1 MKQDN
6 VKQEKKERH
15 SFGHV
20 SRNLYFML
28 RYSFKYAP
36 SYTFVTLGE
45 ALGRG
50 GWHVLQVLFIKYL
63 FDAIEAGVEFK
74 TVLFWSLLVV
84 GYNISFELF
93 NKWRLEVY
101 RPRIRLV
108 LHEGIQNEL
117 YKKAREL
124 DQSCYDDPEFY
135 NDFIWAIREADNRT
149 GEIMENFSIF
159 INRVVSSAVILVLLA
174 TMDWIVAVTLA
185 VAVGLGFVFRNKLNK
200 VNYKKNEELNP
211 ITRKLS
217 YIGRVF
223 YLPDHQKELRQG
235 GIAEHLQEEY
245 QRTTG
250 TRVACIEKYAGKVL
264 ALSLIIGF
272 LSDLIPHTGIVAYLV
287 IRFLVDPGLSLGSFS
302 ASITA
307 TFKLFWTI
315 NDIGNY
321 LTKFHEHS
329 LYIEKVRKFVGYR
342 PTIKGDVTG
351 VPAFDT
357 LSVRGLS
364 FAYPFSKDGK
374 EALSGID
381 LEIKRGEKVAFVGY
395 NGAGKTTLIK
405 LLMRLY
411 DATEGKILYNGQD
424 ITAFSPAEYRK
435 HIGAVFQDYT
445 VFAATVGENVMGGEY
460 TEADEPAVRAALTA
474 AAFDDKLRQ
483 LPNGLQTQL
492 TTEFSKEGVGLS
504 GGEAQKIA
512 IARVFARPYELIVMD
527 EPSSALDPIAEYRI
541 NQSIIRQAESK
552 TVIFISHRLSTTRMA
567 DRIYMFDNGKIVEC
581 GSHDELMRQN
591 GKYAEMYRVQAEKYR
606 DAV

>member
-474 AAFDDKLRQ
+474 AAFDDKLGK
-483 LPNGLQTQL
+483 LPNGVNTQL
-492 TTEFSKEGVGLS
+492 TTEFSKDGVGLS

-567 DRIYMFDNGKIVEC
+567 DRIYMFDNGRIVEY
-581 GSHDELMRQN
+581 GTHDELMRQN

>member
-235 GIAEHLQEEY
+235 EIAEHLQEEY

-474 AAFDDKLRQ
+474 AAFDDKLGK
-483 LPNGLQTQL
+483 LPNGVNTQL
-492 TTEFSKEGVGLS
+492 TTEFSKDGVGLS

-567 DRIYMFDNGKIVEC
+567 DRIYMFDNGKIV
-581 GSHDELMRQN
+581 
-591 GKYAEMYRVQAEKYR
+591 GKHQLSSCPLPTRPR
-606 DAV
+606 S

>member
-135 NDFIWAIREADNRT
+135 NDFIWAIREADHRT

-159 INRVVSSAVILVLLA
+159 INRVVSSAVILALLA
-174 TMDWIVAVTLA
+174 TMDWIVAVTLS
-185 VAVGLGFVFRNKLNK
+185 VAVGLGFFFRHKLNE

-217 YIGRVF
+217 FIGRVF
-223 YLPDHQKELRQG
+223 YLPDHQKELRLG
-235 GIAEHLQEEY
+235 GIA
-245 QRTTG
+245 
-250 TRVACIEKYAGKVL
+250 
-264 ALSLIIGF
+264 
-272 LSDLIPHTGIVAYLV
+272 
-287 IRFLVDPGLSLGSFS
+287 
-302 ASITA
+302 
-307 TFKLFWTI
+307 
-315 NDIGNY
+315 
-321 LTKFHEHS
+321 
-329 LYIEKVRKFVGYR
+329 
-342 PTIKGDVTG
+342 
-351 VPAFDT
+351 
-357 LSVRGLS
+357 
-364 FAYPFSKDGK
+364 
-374 EALSGID
+374 
-381 LEIKRGEKVAFVGY
+381 
-395 NGAGKTTLIK
+395 
-405 LLMRLY
+405 
-411 DATEGKILYNGQD
+411 
-424 ITAFSPAEYRK
+424 
-435 HIGAVFQDYT
+435 
-445 VFAATVGENVMGGEY
+445 
-460 TEADEPAVRAALTA
+460 
-474 AAFDDKLRQ
+474 
-483 LPNGLQTQL
+483 
-492 TTEFSKEGVGLS
+492 
-504 GGEAQKIA
+504 
-512 IARVFARPYELIVMD
+512 
-527 EPSSALDPIAEYRI
+527 
-541 NQSIIRQAESK
+541 
-552 TVIFISHRLSTTRMA
+552 
-567 DRIYMFDNGKIVEC
+567 
-581 GSHDELMRQN
+581 
-591 GKYAEMYRVQAEKYR
+591 
-606 DAV
+606 